1 MEALYLSIAVLA
13 GSYSAW
19 FFAERLWL
27 HSTGAHLTPYAPADS
42 PWLAVAAVSMCL
54 YAWHQHYW
62 LRRMR
67 IHNTKPA
74 AVYPHWDRIL
84 GIDMLLVVLKALKE
98 NRLVEHWD
106 GLFRTLGP
114 THWQL
119 VTGQWMLFTNDPVIL
134 KAILSTQFED
144 WPIGGLRQKTT
155 LLTLGPH
162 AIFSVNGKEWQQGRA
177 LIRPTFVRNQIAD
190 LECQDRHV
198 ERLLEKIPGGGE
210 TIDLQKLLYLFTMD
224 TATDFM

>member
-1 MEALYLSIAVLA
+1 MEALYLGITVLA
-13 GSYSAW
+13 GGYSVW

-27 HSTGAHLTPYAPADS
+27 HSTGAHLTYAPTDS
-42 PWLAVAAVSMCL
+42 AWLAVVAVPLFL
-54 YAWHQHYW
+54 YARRRHYW

-67 IHNTKPA
+67 IHNTEQA
-74 AVYPHWDRIL
+74 LVYPHWDPIL
-84 GIDMLLVVLKALKE
+84 GIDLLLTVVKALKE
-98 NRLVEHWD
+98 NRVLEYWD
-106 GLFRTLGP
+106 GLFQTLGP
-114 THWQL
+114 TYWQL
-119 VTGQWMLFTNDPVIL
+119 VSGQWMLFTNDPVIL
-134 KAILSTQFED
+134 KALLSTQFED

-162 AIFSVNGKEWQQGRA
+162 AIFSVNGKEWQEGRA

-198 ERLLEKIPGGGE
+198 ERLLNRIPGDGE
-210 TIDLQKLLYLFTMD
+210 AVDLQELLYLFTMD